1 MVKQLKPEQRDRV
14 AGKLMGWGNLV
25 FVGLVVAQIVPA
37 TNNFRL
43 GVAFAGFSCI
53 ATAYFFAFLI
63 LRGGDE

>member
-14 AGKLMGWGNLV
+14 AEKLMDWGNLV
-25 FVGLVVAQIVPA
+25 FVVLAVAQIVPA

-43 GVAFAGFSCI
+43 GAAFAGFLCI
-53 ATAYFFAFLI
+53 AAAYFSAFLI